1 MWGVLPVKNFEN
13 AKTRLAPALS
23 PEERRALFR
32 LMVED
37 VLAAMCA
44 SDLAGVLVLTNAPE
58 AIDLARS
65 YGARVEG
72 EPENLGQSEAV
83 LRAMQILRAE
93 GVGAALQLPG
103 DIPGVAAA
111 EINRLIALHTAK
123 QAPAMTIVQAH
134 DFRGSNALAVSPPTL
149 IPFHFGHDSFQPHLA
164 EARAI
169 GIEPEIVTDLP
180 GIALDIDTAE
190 DLAKLLARS
199 ELQTRAT
206 DWARKTGLAKHLSV
220 SPEGGAPR

>member
-13 AKTRLAPALS
+13 AKTRLAPALT
-23 PEERRALFR
+23 PDERRALFR

-44 SDLAGVLVLTNAPE
+44 SALEGVLVLTNAPE
-58 AIDLARS
+58 AIDLARA
-65 YGARVEG
+65 YGARIEG

-83 LRAMQILRAE
+83 ARAMRILQGE

-103 DIPGVAAA
+103 DIPGVTPA
-111 EINRLIALHTAK
+111 EIDQVIAAHSA
-123 QAPAMTIVQAH
+123 APGRAMTIVQAH
-134 DFRGSNALAVSPPTL
+134 DFRGSNALAASPPTL

-169 GIEPEIVTDLP
+169 GIEPQILTDLP
-180 GIALDIDTAE
+180 GIALDIDTGE
-190 DLAKLLARS
+190 DLAKLLARPNL
-199 ELQTRAT
+199 ETRAT
-206 DWARKTGLAKHLSV
+206 VWARRQGLAGRLS
-220 SPEGGAPR
+220 

>member
-44 SDLAGVLVLTNAPE
+44 SDLAGVLVLTNEPE
-58 AIDLARS
+58 AITLAGT
-65 YGARVEG
+65 YGARAEG

-83 LRAMQILRAE
+83 LRAMQILEAE
-93 GVGAALQLPG
+93 GVSAAMQLPG
-103 DIPGVAAA
+103 DIPGVSAS
-111 EINRLIALHTAK
+111 EINALIAAHTAK
-123 QAPAMTIVQAH
+123 PSPAMTIVQAH

-149 IPFHFGHDSFQPHLA
+149 IPFHFGHDSFQPHLT
-164 EARAI
+164 EARAA
-169 GIEPEIVTDLP
+169 GVEPEIVTDLP
-180 GIALDIDTAE
+180 GIALDIDTAD
-190 DLAKLLARS
+190 DLAKLLARAD
-199 ELQTRAT
+199 LQTKAT
-206 DWARKTGLAKHLSV
+206 IWAR
-220 SPEGGAPR
+220 EGGLVERLSR

>member
-44 SDLAGVLVLTNAPE
+44 SSLAGVLVLTNEPE
-58 AIDLARS
+58 AIALAAR
-65 YGARVEG
+65 YGARCEG

-83 LRAMQILRAE
+83 ARAMGLLEAE

-103 DIPGVAAA
+103 DIPGVSPA
-111 EINRLIALHTAK
+111 EIDTLIQAHTA
-123 QAPAMTIVQAH
+123 AGGRAMTRAMTIVQAH
-134 DFRGSNALAVSPPTL
+134 DFRGSNALAVSPPSL

-169 GIEPEIVTDLP
+169 GVEPQILTGLP
-180 GIALDIDTAE
+180 GIALDIDTPE
-190 DLAKLLARS
+190 DLAKLLARDGL
-199 ELQTRAT
+199 ETRAT
-206 DWARKTGLAKHLSV
+206 TWARRHGLAKRLANS
-220 SPEGGAPR
+220 AP

>member
-44 SDLAGVLVLTNAPE
+44 SSLAGVLVLTNEPE
-58 AIDLARS
+58 AIALAAR
-65 YGARVEG
+65 YGARREG

-83 LRAMQILRAE
+83 ARAMGLLEAE
-93 GVGAALQLPG
+93 GIAAALQLPG
-103 DIPGVAAA
+103 DIPGVSPA
-111 EINRLIALHTAK
+111 EIHTLVRAHTVDEGR
-123 QAPAMTIVQAH
+123 AMTIVQAH
-134 DFRGSNALAVSPPTL
+134 DFRGSNALAVSPPSL

-169 GIEPEIVTDLP
+169 GVEPRILTGLP

-190 DLAKLLARS
+190 DLAKLLARDGL
-199 ELQTRAT
+199 ETRAT
-206 DWARKTGLAKHLSV
+206 AWARRQGLVERLARS
-220 SPEGGAPR
+220 AP

>member
-1 MWGVLPVKNFEN
+1 MWGVLPVKNFAN

-23 PEERRALFR
+23 PDERRALFR

-37 VLAAMCA
+37 VLAALCA
-44 SDLAGVLVLTNAPE
+44 SSLAGVLVLTNEPK
-58 AIDLARS
+58 AIALARR

-83 LRAMQILRAE
+83 ARAMGILEAE
-93 GVGAALQLPG
+93 GVTAALQLPG
-103 DIPGVAAA
+103 DIPGVTPAEIDTLVRAHTAAA
-111 EINRLIALHTAK
+111 
-123 QAPAMTIVQAH
+123 APRAMTIVQAH
-134 DFRGSNALAVSPPTL
+134 DFRGSNALAVSPPSL

-169 GIEPEIVTDLP
+169 GVEPRILTGLP

-190 DLAKLLARS
+190 DLAKLLARQDVS
-199 ELQTRAT
+199 TRAT
-206 DWARKTGLAKHLSV
+206 AWAREHGLGERLAAR
-220 SPEGGAPR
+220 PA

>member
-37 VLAAMCA
+37 VLAAMTA
-44 SDLAGVLVLTNAPE
+44 SSLAGVLVLTNEPE
-58 AIDLARS
+58 AIALARR
-65 YGARVEG
+65 YGARTEG

-83 LRAMQILRAE
+83 ARAMGILE
-93 GVGAALQLPG
+93 GEGIAAALQLPG
-103 DIPGVAAA
+103 DIPGVTPAEIDTLIRAHTAAA
-111 EINRLIALHTAK
+111 GLPTL
-123 QAPAMTIVQAH
+123 TIVQAH
-134 DFRGSNALAVSPPTL
+134 DFRGSNALAVSPPSL

-169 GIEPEIVTDLP
+169 GVEPQILTGLP
-180 GIALDIDTAE
+180 GIALDIDTPE
-190 DLAKLLARS
+190 DLAKLLAR
-199 ELQTRAT
+199 EDLRTKAT
-206 DWARKTGLAKHLSV
+206 DWANRRKLGKRL
-220 SPEGGAPR
+220 GARPH

>member
-44 SDLAGVLVLTNAPE
+44 STLVGVLVLTNEPE
-58 AIDLARS
+58 AIALARI

-83 LRAMQILRAE
+83 LRAMQILEAE
-93 GVGAALQLPG
+93 GVDAAMQLPG
-103 DIPGVAAA
+103 DVPGVSAS
-111 EINRLIALHTAK
+111 EINALIAAHTAK
-123 QAPAMTIVQAH
+123 PSPAMTIVQAH

-164 EARAI
+164 EARAV
-169 GIEPEIVTDLP
+169 GVEPEIVTDLP
-180 GIALDIDTAE
+180 GIALDIDTAD
-190 DLAKLLARS
+190 DLAKLLARAD
-199 ELQTRAT
+199 LHTKAT
-206 DWARKTGLAKHLSV
+206 TWAR
-220 SPEGGAPR
+220 EGGFVERLNR